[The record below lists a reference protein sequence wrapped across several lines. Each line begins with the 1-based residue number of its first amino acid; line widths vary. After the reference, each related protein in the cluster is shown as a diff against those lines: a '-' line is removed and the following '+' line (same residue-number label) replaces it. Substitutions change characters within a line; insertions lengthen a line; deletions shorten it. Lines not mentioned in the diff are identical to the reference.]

1 MEDSVVVGRLLDAVV
16 DIMLVIASVILAF
29 HFWNEWRRGEEE
41 DAMFIDDDECR
52 YFGNDHAVDE
62 FCEVI
67 GKIEDELDE
76 LTAMAQNRMDLIPQ
90 EITWGTVG
98 AARHILLLLRQ
109 AKAYAKRAGNE
120 PQE

>member
-1 MEDSVVVGRLLDAVV
+1 
-16 DIMLVIASVILAF
+16 
-29 HFWNEWRRGEEE
+29 
-41 DAMFIDDDECR
+41 MFIDDDECR

-98 AARHILLLLRQ
+98 TARHILRLLRQ
-109 AKAYAKRAGNE
+109 AKAYDKRAGHE